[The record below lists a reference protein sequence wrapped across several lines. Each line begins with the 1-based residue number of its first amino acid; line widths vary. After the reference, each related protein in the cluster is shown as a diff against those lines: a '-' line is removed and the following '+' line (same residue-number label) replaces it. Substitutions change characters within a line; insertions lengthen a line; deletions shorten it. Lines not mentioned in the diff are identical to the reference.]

1 MMGRRL
7 LLLVAVLMGLTAL
20 AASVAPRDT
29 GTDEPATPPG
39 RPGTTVEPTTTP
51 ELGPAA
57 PSPAEADVVEETLS
71 AAEGAS
77 PVRVRARPGQIVKLE
92 VHGGK
97 QLFDE
102 VVLNGLDRV
111 EAIAPEA
118 PARFAIFMDQPG
130 RFEIRLLNADRRLGE
145 LLVRE

>member
-20 AASVAPRDT
+20 AASVAPRNT

-39 RPGTTVEPTTTP
+39 RPGTVAEPTTTP
-51 ELGPAA
+51 ELSPAA
-57 PSPAEADVVEETLS
+57 PTPAEGDVVEETLS

-77 PVRVRARPGQIVKLE
+77 PVRVRARPGQTVKLE
-92 VHGGK
+92 IQGQV
-97 QLFDE
+97 FDE
-102 VVLNGLDRV
+102 VVLTGLDRV

-118 PARFAIFMDQPG
+118 PARFEIYTDQTG
-130 RFEIRLLNADRRLGE
+130 RFEIRLLQANRRLGE